1 MRKSLFYFLFFVIII
16 DIMMSDSPS
25 KRSPRKKTKLPEFDT
40 LDDLYSQQDGYKAV
54 VHGVVTDF
62 SAIGASPEKRYF
74 DGYLRDDTASKR
86 FVGFSPTKEKILD
99 FARSGRALSFSN
111 VVVQPS
117 RAGDDMEFVI
127 ADGTAVWRSNRI
139 FSNAK
144 PLEPDD
150 TPSRGRPIAL
160 EELSA
165 LRPFAR
171 VNFVAGVQDL
181 GDIHTTQSGAN
192 VQRIT
197 IRDSSG
203 TATLNAWGKHVD
215 ALSVGKFYRFF
226 NMIVKEFGGA
236 NTHHAEARRLDRTD
250 GGRRRN
256 RNRPRFVARSCYRRR
271 RRHPLRHGIHIQAH
285 VPCVLARAL
294 GRIDGR
300 AGIGHV
306 LGVPCYGFTIQLQ
319 APRYCDSQ
327 HSCRRGVDNPTHG
340 RRANIDED
348 RPSQRGIEGNAS
360 QYHHSR

>member
-1 MRKSLFYFLFFVIII
+1 M
-16 DIMMSDSPS
+16 
-25 KRSPRKKTKLPEFDT
+25 
-40 LDDLYSQQDGYKAV
+40 
-54 VHGVVTDF
+54 
-62 SAIGASPEKRYF
+62 
-74 DGYLRDDTASKR
+74 
-86 FVGFSPTKEKILD
+86 
-99 FARSGRALSFSN
+99 
-111 VVVQPS
+111 
-117 RAGDDMEFVI
+117 
-127 ADGTAVWRSNRI
+127 WRSNRV

-215 ALSVGKFYRFF
+215 ALSVGKFYRFS
-226 NMIVKEFGGA
+226 NMMVKEFGGA

-306 LGVPCYGFTIQLQ
+306 LGVPYYGFTIQLQ

-327 HSCRRGVDNPTHG
+327 HSRRRGVDNPTHG

-360 QYHHSR
+360 QYHHFSSIFSHLKRTDLRKFSNDDIADAPFFKMYFRLLSTCRVRGSRQWLRHPVSLPPRENPSPPLPPRTNPTQRTPPLPPPKNPSPPPPRLRKWRTARVGCRTKAKKNARMRPTTIRARRCAQK